1 MELKKILGKSYYNYT
16 LESSNYTP
24 SLNGSITITCTLKNA
39 LGKPVS
45 NRDLQLFKN
54 NTKTQVQTTNSDGI
68 ATWTLTMT
76 NSGIQSFRV
85 GNANIEVY
93 VDDIVNKIYPI
104 GSIYMSVDSTSPA
117 TLFGGTWEQIKD
129 KFLLSCGDTYN
140 NGSTGGSADAI
151 VVSHTHTFDRAYALT
166 TDSTQGVD
174 RNSNAGQTGTK
185 VNNLLQSNG
194 GAIYRNTINSTGDS
208 GTGKNMPPYLSV
220 YMWKRTA

>member
-1 MELKKILGKSYYNYT
+1 MTDVNL
-16 LESSNYTP
+16 
-24 SLNGSITITCTLKNA
+24 
-39 LGKPVS
+39 
-45 NRDLQLFKN
+45 
-54 NTKTQVQTTNSDGI
+54 DGI
-68 ATWTLTMT
+68 VTWLSDWFQEKLVSGT
-76 NSGIQSFRV
+76 NLKTINNQSLLGSG
-85 GNANIEVY
+85 NISVSGGGLSIDDVY
-93 VDDIVNKIYPI
+93 PV
-104 GSIYMSVDSTSPA
+104 GSIYMSVNSTSPQ

>member
-104 GSIYMSVDSTSPA
+104 GSIYM
-117 TLFGGTWEQIKD
+117 
-129 KFLLSCGDTYN
+129 
-140 NGSTGGSADAI
+140 
-151 VVSHTHTFDRAYALT
+151 
-166 TDSTQGVD
+166 
-174 RNSNAGQTGTK
+174 
-185 VNNLLQSNG
+185 
-194 GAIYRNTINSTGDS
+194 
-208 GTGKNMPPYLSV
+208 
-220 YMWKRTA
+220 

>member
-1 MELKKILGKSYYNYT
+1 MADIGTLYSDIRSLILQFAQEKLVSGSNLKTINNQSLLGSGNISVGGGG
-16 LESSNYTP
+16 L
-24 SLNGSITITCTLKNA
+24 SI
-39 LGKPVS
+39 
-45 NRDLQLFKN
+45 
-54 NTKTQVQTTNSDGI
+54 
-68 ATWTLTMT
+68 
-76 NSGIQSFRV
+76 
-85 GNANIEVY
+85 
-93 VDDIVNKIYPI
+93 DDVYPI
-104 GSIYMSVDSTSPA
+104 GSIYMSVNSTSPQ

-140 NGSTGGSADAI
+140 NGATGGSADAI

-166 TDSTQGVD
+166 TDSTQGID

-208 GTGKNMPPYLSV
+208 GTGKNMPPYLTV